1 MMNTDVTIYLKCFP
15 FPSLLITKGLTLSTI
30 TVFQWIWCNYTE
42 IVLHSTTTLCLVPK
56 QIPTLLDLSAPRV
69 QMSFSQGLGSIRN
82 FSGAYL
88 FVSSKRRRLEP
99 RKLSSYFNFLFPLQH
114 TKRPALQNKRV
125 GVLRMAFRVR
135 KVFGTSEKLA
145 PGSWLSLL
153 LPNLPLS
160 AVLFLEHFIFC
171 AGSPINLSSIYI
183 ITAQLLA
190 CVQTYFR
197 FVSLEKET
205 TTRSINTS
213 ERKTTIIK
221 VTQAFF
227 FCTRVRD

>member
-1 MMNTDVTIYLKCFP
+1 
-15 FPSLLITKGLTLSTI
+15 
-30 TVFQWIWCNYTE
+30 
-42 IVLHSTTTLCLVPK
+42 
-56 QIPTLLDLSAPRV
+56 
-69 QMSFSQGLGSIRN
+69 MSFSQGLGSIRN

-88 FVSSKRRRLEP
+88 LSSKRRRLEP
-99 RKLSSYFNFLFPLQH
+99 RNLAVILIFFPLQH

-145 PGSWLSLL
+145 PGSWPYLL
-153 LPNLPLS
+153 FPNLPLS

-197 FVSLEKET
+197 FVSLAKET
-205 TTRSINTS
+205 TTRSMNTS
-213 ERKTTIIK
+213 ERKLL
-221 VTQAFF
+221 
-227 FCTRVRD
+227 